1 MIEDEEDGNIAC
13 PAFPYPLI
21 DYDDFDLEADTKR
34 RPWEEQDKVRIER
47 SASPEEKKES
57 HWVKLTSIILSK
69 NEKPNLPLIH
79 MATRAKEE
87 QHYWE

>member
-34 RPWEEQDKVRIER
+34 RPWEE
-47 SASPEEKKES
+47 
-57 HWVKLTSIILSK
+57 
-69 NEKPNLPLIH
+69 
-79 MATRAKEE
+79 
-87 QHYWE
+87 